1 MKESEKFV
9 ITHGAAL
16 DNAVH
21 VMREMLN
28 ENGWIK
34 VQCNAGNRTL
44 SQNALY
50 WVWMAQLS
58 AEFDGKEVTYYDEGL
73 GKEVTEIMDV
83 KPNDMHDRMKHEF
96 LGYDDPKRIGKTL
109 IPSKLKSTAK
119 LSKGEMFSYMER
131 LDMFW
136 AERGIYLATPDDSV
150 YAQLK
155 EQRDAGST
163 E

>member
-1 MKESEKFV
+1 MKDSEKFV

-50 WVWMAQLS
+50 WVWIAQI
-58 AEFDGKEVTYYDEGL
+58 TDELNKRNGTDFT
-73 GKEVTEIMDV
+73 TEEI
-83 KPNDMHDRMKHEF
+83 HTRMKHDH
-96 LGYDDPKRIGKTL
+96 LGYDDPRSIGSTEIPAQLKT
-109 IPSKLKSTAK
+109 TTK
-119 LSKGEMFSYMER
+119 LSKGEMFAYMER

-136 AERGIYLATPDDSV
+136 AERGIYLVTPDDSV

>member
-1 MKESEKFV
+1 MKDSERFV
-9 ITHGAAL
+9 ITHEGAL
-16 DNAVH
+16 DNAYQ
-21 VMREMLN
+21 VMKHMLS
-28 ENGWIK
+28 ENGWLKIECK
-34 VQCNAGNRTL
+34 AGNRTL

-58 AEFDGKEVTYYDEGL
+58 AEFDGKKVTYYDEEL
-73 GKEVTEIMDV
+73 KKEVTEIMDV

-119 LSKGEMFSYMER
+119 LSKGEMFAYMER
-131 LDMFW
+131 IDMFW
-136 AERGIYLATPDDSV
+136 AERGVLLVTPDDSV

-155 EQRDAGST
+155 EKQNG
-163 E
+163 